1 MTREEFEQLS
11 AGYALG
17 SLTGEDLRRLE
28 EYLRTASPADRQE
41 FQEFCGA
48 ASLLPLA
55 LERHAPP
62 EGTKEK
68 LRQKIRLSIAAHEG
82 AEALS
87 ADGKAYRKA
96 PASGRFWKTVAWTA
110 LPAAA
115 VLGVLVFTLAGRLGQ
130 RDKELSASGTRVA
143 ELTTQITQLKDEL
156 AQKQELLN
164 VLASER
170 IQITLMNGLKVN
182 PVGFGKIIW
191 DPEKRTAI
199 LQVLRLPAVPG
210 NKDYQLWVIKGKTP
224 ISAGVFSVNDTSASF
239 FKIDGLA
246 VTDPREISAFAV
258 TLEPKGG
265 LPAPTGDMYL
275 AGSPRL

>member
-1 MTREEFEQLS
+1 VTREEFEQLS
-11 AGYALG
+11 AEYALG
-17 SLTGEDLRRLE
+17 SLAGDDLRRLE
-28 EYLRTASPADRQE
+28 EYLRTASPGDLRE
-41 FQEFCGA
+41 FQELSGA

-62 EGTKEK
+62 PGAKEK

-87 ADGKAYRKA
+87 ADGKESRKVRA
-96 PASGRFWKTVAWTA
+96 PGRLWKTIAWTA

-115 VLGVLVFTLAGRLGQ
+115 VLGVLVFTLAGRLDQ
-130 RDKELSASGTRVA
+130 RNGELSASGIRVA
-143 ELTTQITQLKDEL
+143 ELTTQITSLKDEL
-156 AQKQELLN
+156 VRKEELLK
-164 VLASER
+164 VLASQKIE
-170 IQITLMNGLKVN
+170 ITVMNGLKVN

-191 DPEKRTAI
+191 DPEKRSAI
-199 LQVLRLPAVPG
+199 LQVSRLPAVPG

-224 ISAGVFSVNDTSASF
+224 ISAGVFSVNDTTASF

>member
-11 AGYALG
+11 AEYALG

-28 EYLRTASPADRQE
+28 EYLRTASPADRQD
-41 FQEFCGA
+41 FQELTGA

-62 EGTKEK
+62 SGAKEK

-82 AEALS
+82 AQALS
-87 ADGKAYRKA
+87 ADGTDYRKA
-96 PASGRFWKTVAWTA
+96 AAPGRFWRTVAWTA

-115 VLGVLVFTLAGRLGQ
+115 VLGVIVLTLLGRLDQ
-130 RDKELSASGTRVA
+130 RSGELSASGNRVT
-143 ELTTQITQLKDEL
+143 ELTAQITALKDEL
-156 AQKQELLN
+156 ARKEELLK
-164 VLASER
+164 VLASQK
-170 IQITLMNGLKVN
+170 IQIVVMNGLKVN

-191 DPEKRTAI
+191 DPEKRSAI
-199 LQVLRLPAVPG
+199 LQVSRLPAVPG

-224 ISAGVFSVNDTSASF
+224 ISAGVFSVNDTTANF

-265 LPAPTGDMYL
+265 LPAPSGDMYL
-275 AGSPRL
+275 AGSPQL